1 MLCLFMM
8 PPTFNMPIKT
18 MCKNKAE
25 RASPS
30 VRERERE
37 GEEKAREN
45 AETQK
50 EAKSEMKRKQK
61 GTWNVR
67 SFLKKIGQIYFR

>member
-1 MLCLFMM
+1 M
-8 PPTFNMPIKT
+8 
-18 MCKNKAE
+18 
-25 RASPS
+25 ASPS
-30 VRERERE
+30 VRKRERE
-37 GEEKAREN
+37 GEENAREN